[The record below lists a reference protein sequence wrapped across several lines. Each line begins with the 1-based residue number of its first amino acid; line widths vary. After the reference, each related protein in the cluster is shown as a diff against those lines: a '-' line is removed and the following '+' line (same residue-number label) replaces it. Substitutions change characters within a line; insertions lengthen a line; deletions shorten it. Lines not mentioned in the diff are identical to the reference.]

1 MKLRKGPIWGSESY
15 TVQHR
20 TCIKAFSPLTRITHT
35 GQFCNSN
42 LHKTE
47 LIVSSHTN
55 TLLVKKKS
63 LNNLTEIYIEKYD
76 KKVKAYSITI
86 KDEDI

>member
-1 MKLRKGPIWGSESY
+1 MGSFAIAI
-15 TVQHR
+15 
-20 TCIKAFSPLTRITHT
+20 CIKLN
-35 GQFCNSN
+35 Q
-42 LHKTE
+42 
-47 LIVSSHTN
+47 
-55 TLLVKKKS
+55 LLVATQIHCLSKKKS